1 MSGTMRLYFAA
12 LMSAA
17 LFLAFSAGPSYA
29 TDQTACGT
37 LSSAD
42 TYVLTQDVAAAGTC
56 FTISAAGITLDCN
69 CHLINYS
76 QSSSSTYGVLVNG
89 DSADSF
95 IIKNCRI
102 MKGSTSTTSTEGI
115 RVGGGDAGLI
125 QNNTVI
131 TDGGTTEDLNF
142 GIVLGPGSNDN
153 LVYNNTVITQGDDF
167 NIGIY
172 LSIAARNNITNNIVN
187 TGNTD
192 DDNYGIYVFVSDSNG
207 VFNNTVITSIESSDD
222 ANYGIF
228 IDSSSDFNLAGN
240 NSVTTFGSSSHG
252 IFISGGGN
260 NITNNAI
267 TTSGSTAYGI
277 DSSRHANST
286 VANNTITT
294 SGSSASGI
302 NVYNSSRVAFINNTV
317 KTTAS
322 GSYGFRLDGVTTES
336 LIYNNFINTTD
347 LSVFISSA
355 GYNEWNTTPAALDN
369 IAGGLNMGGNVY
381 LNTSASGGFGRS
393 CADADLDTVCD
404 TNFTHG
410 VDNADFLPLV
420 FIDNNIILTSPSFE
434 KVAATVG
441 MRLVFHIGRSKTNS
455 IIAAEDRYTTVYRDC
470 VTAALVSA
478 GGTVGSKIDKGF
490 SSSDMSLEMRETR
503 DNAIIMAFVNGTNS
517 TILSVLDS
525 FGKGKMPP
533 RAFSPWS
540 YFAPAE
546 FPVHVRLEYGDADIT
561 GNGRIPASGVSLLV
575 SNEGKNA
582 RGLPSISVKAM

>member
-1 MSGTMRLYFAA
+1 MPVAV
-12 LMSAA
+12 
-17 LFLAFSAGPSYA
+17 FLVFSAGPSYA

-69 CHLINYS
+69 GHLINYS

-142 GIVLGPGSNDN
+142 GIVLRPGSSDN

-172 LSIAARNNITNNIVN
+172 ISNAARNNVTNNIVN

-207 VFNNTVITSIESSDD
+207 IFNNTVITSVESSDSD
-222 ANYGIF
+222 NYGIY
-228 IDSSSDFNLAGN
+228 IDTSSDFNLAEN

-252 IFISGGGN
+252 IYVAGASAAAKGAGN
-260 NITNNAI
+260 NITENVI
-267 TTSGSTAYGI
+267 VTSGSTAHGI
-277 DSSRHANST
+277 YSARHANST
-286 VANNTITT
+286 VSNNTITT
-294 SGSSASGI
+294 SGSSSSGI
-302 NVYNSSRVAFINNTV
+302 NVDNSSRVAFINNTI

-322 GSYGFRLDGVTTES
+322 GSYGFRLNGVTSES

-369 IAGGLNMGGNVY
+369 IAGGLNMGGNLY

-404 TNFTHG
+404 ANFTHG

-455 IIAAEDRYTTVYRDC
+455 IIAAEDRYTTVYRDG

-582 RGLPSISVKAM
+582 RGLPSISVKVM